1 MENITDHLS
10 GIDFILKA
18 VRSHWKALSSEGSAV
33 PCILGLLW
41 LWRMIRSRG

>member
-18 VRSHWKALSSEGSAV
+18 VKSHWKALSSEGMFCLV
-33 PCILGLLW
+33 FWVYCGC
-41 LWRMIRSRG
+41 GE